1 MKFDDDFKE
10 AIANL
15 PSKEKDKLILRLLK
29 KDLDLANRLY
39 FELIDVRTA
48 EDRRKDVDDFIHRY
62 TDSFK
67 SARFSPTV
75 LMYDMREMSGRINEH
90 VKITK
95 DKLGEIWL
103 NLEMLI
109 QTLDKSKQLL
119 EKHDFYSSYKF
130 NIYIVN
136 RAYKI
141 VSQIVKLHDDLQYD
155 FKEKLEQ
162 LGNAIGNNHELMRTC
177 IQNEFDVNWLTQF
190 ELPEHIDEQIK
201 RLRNM
206 GFLR

>member
-1 MKFDDDFKE
+1 MKFEEDFKE

-39 FELIDVRTA
+39 FELIDVRTV
-48 EDRRKDVDDFIHRY
+48 EDRRKDIEEFIHKY
-62 TDSFK
+62 TNRFK
-67 SARFSPTV
+67 SYYYSPNY
-75 LMYDMREMSGRINEH
+75 LMMECREMSGRINEH

-95 DKLGEIWL
+95 DKEGEIWL

-109 QTLDKSKQLL
+109 QTLKKSKKDLDK
-119 EKHDFYSSYKF
+119 EPFNKAYKL
-130 NIYIVN
+130 NIYIIN
-136 RAYKI
+136 RGYKI
-141 VSQIVKLHDDLQYD
+141 ISQIVKLHEDLQHD
-155 FKEKLEQ
+155 FKDKLKE
-162 LGNAIGNNHELMRTC
+162 LGNAIADNHELMRTC

-190 ELPEHIDEQIK
+190 ELPDTIDEQIK
-201 RLRNM
+201 RLKSM